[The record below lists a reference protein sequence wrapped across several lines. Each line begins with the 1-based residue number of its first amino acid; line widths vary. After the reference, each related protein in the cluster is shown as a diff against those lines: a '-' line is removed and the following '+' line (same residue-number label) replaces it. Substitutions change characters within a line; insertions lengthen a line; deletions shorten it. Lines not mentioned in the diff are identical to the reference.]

1 MRLLA
6 PLLVTMRGVRD
17 PLALPEP
24 RRLAAAAATLLVALF
39 ASTAAAPAHS
49 AGLDRLNQFMSSTL
63 TATGDFEQRI
73 YNRDRK
79 LVQESRGTLA
89 FSRPGKFRWTYAK
102 PYPQLIVGD
111 GARVWVYDEDLNQVT
126 VRKLDQALG
135 ATPAAL
141 LAGSNDALTAFELR
155 DEGTRDGLEWVEA
168 IPREKESTFQRVSMG
183 FGFSGL
189 ERMVLVDAFGQTTE
203 LRFSGLQRN
212 PRVDPGLFRF
222 APPKGADVVGDK

>member
-1 MRLLA
+1 MSR
-6 PLLVTMRGVRD
+6 
-17 PLALPEP
+17 ALWI
-24 RRLAAAAATLLVALF
+24 LSAAALGLLIGVAR
-39 ASTAAAPAHS
+39 
-49 AGLDRLNQFMSSTL
+49 AGGMDRLNEFMSATL
-63 TATGDFEQRI
+63 AATGEFEQRI
-73 YNRDRK
+73 YNRERK

-89 FSRPGKFRWTYAK
+89 FQRPGRFRWAYSK

-141 LAGSNDALTAFELR
+141 LAGANDALKAFMLK

-168 IPREKESTFQRVSMG
+168 VPRDKDSTFERIRMG

-189 ERMVLVDAFGQTTE
+189 ERMELTDVFGQTTE
-203 LRFSGLQRN
+203 LRFRTLQRN
-212 PRVDPGLFRF
+212 PRVDPALFRF

>member
-1 MRLLA
+1 MSR
-6 PLLVTMRGVRD
+6 
-17 PLALPEP
+17 ALWI
-24 RRLAAAAATLLVALF
+24 LSAAALGLLIGVAR
-39 ASTAAAPAHS
+39 
-49 AGLDRLNQFMSSTL
+49 AGGMDRLNEFMSATL
-63 TATGDFEQRI
+63 AATGEFEQRI
-73 YNRDRK
+73 YNRERK

-89 FSRPGKFRWTYAK
+89 FQRPGRFRWVYSK

-141 LAGSNDALTAFELR
+141 LAGANDALKAFTLK

-168 IPREKESTFQRVSMG
+168 VPRDKDSTFERIRMG

-189 ERMVLVDAFGQTTE
+189 ERMELTDVFGQTTE
-203 LRFSGLQRN
+203 LRFRMLQRN
-212 PRVDPGLFRF
+212 PRVDPALFRF

>member
-1 MRLLA
+1 MSRALWILATALLGLA
-6 PLLVTMRGVRD
+6 GV
-17 PLALPEP
+17 AQ
-24 RRLAAAAATLLVALF
+24 
-39 ASTAAAPAHS
+39 
-49 AGLDRLNQFMSSTL
+49 AGGIDRLNEFMTSTL
-63 TATGDFEQRI
+63 TATGEFEQRI
-73 YNRDRK
+73 YNRERK

-89 FSRPGKFRWTYAK
+89 FQRPGKFRWSYAK

-126 VRKLDQALG
+126 VRKLDLALG

-141 LAGSNDALTAFELR
+141 LAGANDALKAFAFK

-168 IPREKESTFQRVSMG
+168 VPRDKDSTFERIRLG
-183 FGFSGL
+183 FGVAGL
-189 ERMVLVDAFGQTTE
+189 ARMELTDNFGQTTE
-203 LRFSGLQRN
+203 LRFRGLQRN

>member
-1 MRLLA
+1 MSTGSGSAFER
-6 PLLVTMRGVRD
+6 V
-17 PLALPEP
+17 
-24 RRLAAAAATLLVALF
+24 AAALVAAF
-39 ASTAAAPAHS
+39 GVVGVAQ
-49 AGLDRLNQFMSSTL
+49 AGGMDRLDQFMSSTL
-63 TATGDFEQRI
+63 AATGEFEQRI
-73 YNRDRK
+73 YNRERK

-89 FSRPGKFRWTYAK
+89 FQRPGRFRWAYSK

-141 LAGSNDALTAFELR
+141 LAGANDALKAFMLK

-168 IPREKESTFQRVSMG
+168 VPRDKDSTFERIRMG

-189 ERMVLVDAFGQTTE
+189 ERMELTDVFGQTTE
-203 LRFSGLQRN
+203 LRFRTLQRN
-212 PRVDPGLFRF
+212 PRVDPALFRF

>member
-1 MRLLA
+1 MSRALWILSA
-6 PLLVTMRGVRD
+6 AVLGLVGV
-17 PLALPEP
+17 AQ
-24 RRLAAAAATLLVALF
+24 
-39 ASTAAAPAHS
+39 
-49 AGLDRLNQFMSSTL
+49 AGGMDRLDQFMSSTL
-63 TATGDFEQRI
+63 AATGEFEQRI
-73 YNRDRK
+73 YNRERK

-89 FSRPGKFRWTYAK
+89 FQRPGRFRWAYSK

-141 LAGSNDALTAFELR
+141 LAGANDALKAFMLK
-155 DEGTRDGLEWVEA
+155 DEGTRDGLEWIEA
-168 IPREKESTFQRVSMG
+168 VPRDKDSTFERIRMG

-189 ERMVLVDAFGQTTE
+189 ERMELTDTFGQTTE
-203 LRFSGLQRN
+203 LSFRGLQRN

>member
-1 MRLLA
+1 LSR
-6 PLLVTMRGVRD
+6 
-17 PLALPEP
+17 ALWI
-24 RRLAAAAATLLVALF
+24 LSAAALGLIGVAR
-39 ASTAAAPAHS
+39 
-49 AGLDRLNQFMSSTL
+49 AGGMDRLNEFMTSTL
-63 TATGDFEQRI
+63 AATGEFEQRI
-73 YNRDRK
+73 YNRERK

-89 FSRPGKFRWTYAK
+89 FQRPGRFRWAYSK

-141 LAGSNDALTAFELR
+141 LAGANDALKAFTLK

-168 IPREKESTFQRVSMG
+168 VPRDSDSTFERIRMG
-183 FGFSGL
+183 FGLTGL
-189 ERMVLVDAFGQTTE
+189 ERMELTDTFGQTTE
-203 LRFSGLQRN
+203 LRFRGLQRN

>member
-1 MRLLA
+1 MSR
-6 PLLVTMRGVRD
+6 
-17 PLALPEP
+17 ALWI
-24 RRLAAAAATLLVALF
+24 LAAAAAGLIG
-39 ASTAAAPAHS
+39 AAQ
-49 AGLDRLNQFMSSTL
+49 AGGIDRLSQFMNSTIA
-63 TATGDFEQRI
+63 ATGEFEQRI

-89 FSRPGKFRWTYAK
+89 FQRPGRFRWAYAK
-102 PYPQLIVGD
+102 PYPQVIVGD

-141 LAGSNDALTAFELR
+141 LAGANDVLKAFTLK

-168 IPREKESTFQRVSMG
+168 VPRDSDSTFERIRMG
-183 FGFSGL
+183 FGLTGL
-189 ERMVLVDAFGQTTE
+189 ERMELTDNFGQTTE
-203 LRFSGLQRN
+203 LRFRGLQRN

>member
-1 MRLLA
+1 MSR
-6 PLLVTMRGVRD
+6 
-17 PLALPEP
+17 ALWI
-24 RRLAAAAATLLVALF
+24 LSAAALGLLIGVAR
-39 ASTAAAPAHS
+39 
-49 AGLDRLNQFMSSTL
+49 AGGMDRLNEFMSATL
-63 TATGDFEQRI
+63 AATGEFEQRI

-89 FSRPGKFRWTYAK
+89 FQRPGRFRWTYSK

-111 GARVWVYDEDLNQVT
+111 GTRVWVYDEDLNQVT

-141 LAGSNDALTAFELR
+141 LAGANDALKAFTLK

-168 IPREKESTFQRVSMG
+168 VPRDSDSTFERIRMG
-183 FGFSGL
+183 FGLTGL
-189 ERMVLVDAFGQTTE
+189 ERMELVDNFGQTTE
-203 LRFSGLQRN
+203 LRFRALRRN